1 MALDERGTLVGMV
14 NVRHTLNEHLERV
27 GGHIGY
33 SVHPNFRRRGFATEM
48 LALALDYC
56 RETLGMG
63 RVLITC
69 DDNNPGSAR
78 TILHFNATL
87 ENKVPDGDR
96 LVRRYWVEL
105 D

>member
-1 MALDERGTLVGMV
+1 
-14 NVRHTLNEHLERV
+14 
-27 GGHIGY
+27 
-33 SVHPNFRRRGFATEM
+33 
-48 LALALDYC
+48 LDYC